1 MQRKK
6 YKTKTKCNSKI
17 QHENKSEL
25 KDTKYKQRASRSG
38 I

>member
-17 QHENKSEL
+17 HENKTEL
-25 KDTKYKQRASRSG
+25 KDTKYKQKS